1 MEKIRLAVIGLGLR
15 GNGTIRGV
23 FLENERCEIVALC
36 DRHKAR
42 REAAAAKLGGDVVC
56 YESFDEFI
64 NEKID
69 MFETFSKDFMNEEG
83 YYIGEKL
90 SKALSIQYPQ
100 LQGLE
105 IPDIKPIDFF
115 KAVNQL
121 VGLEKL
127 GQIIQT
133 I

>member
-1 MEKIRLAVIGLGLR
+1 MRNQIQRELDRAEEYVLTALFGDISSPRLSPKVKL
-15 GNGTIRGV
+15 
-23 FLENERCEIVALC
+23 FLVA
-36 DRHKAR
+36 KNI
-42 REAAAAKLGGDVVC
+42 
-56 YESFDEFI
+56 SFDEFI

-69 MFETFSKDFMNEEG
+69 MFETFSKDFMNEDG
-83 YYIGEKL
+83 YYIGERL

-127 GQIIQT
+127 GQIIQN

>member
-1 MEKIRLAVIGLGLR
+1 MRNQMQRELDRAEEYVL
-15 GNGTIRGV
+15 T
-23 FLENERCEIVALC
+23 ALF
-36 DRHKAR
+36 
-42 REAAAAKLGGDVVC
+42 GDVQKPIISKKIQFFLVAKGID
-56 YESFDEFI
+56 FDSYI
-64 NEKID
+64 NEKIQV
-69 MFETFSKDFMNEEG
+69 FEEFSKDFMNDEG

-127 GQIIQT
+127 GQMIQN

>member
-1 MEKIRLAVIGLGLR
+1 MRNQIQRELDRAEEYVLTALFGDTSSPRLSPKVKLFLVAK
-15 GNGTIRGV
+15 GV
-23 FLENERCEIVALC
+23 
-36 DRHKAR
+36 
-42 REAAAAKLGGDVVC
+42 
-56 YESFDEFI
+56 SFDEFI

-69 MFETFSKDFMNEEG
+69 MFETFSKDFMNEDG
-83 YYIGEKL
+83 YYIGERL

-100 LQGLE
+100 LQGLD

-127 GQIIQT
+127 GQIIQN